1 MFRRRKRVLIAAVLA
16 VSILIGGFG
25 SAHEKLE
32 VNATSTTRQEIE
44 QQEQE
49 REELANELN
58 QNQNNLQTLQGES
71 NTLKREL
78 GNLNEELTA
87 VSDNLSD
94 LEQQIRDKEQEIA
107 EAQDAL
113 DEAREIEEWQY
124 NSMIVRIRNMYEYGD
139 ISYMDAVLN
148 AGSFSDMVTT
158 ADRFERIAE
167 YSQLKLDEFRENRRL
182 IEEWEAV
189 LQADKAELENL
200 KVQVLAEQNRVNGL
214 ISQTSNSIAQ
224 YESNISDVE
233 RQILEKE
240 EEIRKAD
247 ENLETLR
254 QRLAQEIAMSQQAAS
269 STWRDIS
276 EVTFADTDRY
286 LLANLIYCEAGG
298 EPDEGQLAVGS
309 VVINRVLSSVY
320 PDTVTGVIY
329 QNRQFSPVASGR
341 LALALAENRATERCY
356 RAADQA
362 MSGVTNVGNCVYFR
376 TPIEGLSGINI
387 GGHVFY

>member
-1 MFRRRKRVLIAAVLA
+1 MKCRKRIAAALVVAL
-16 VSILIGGFG
+16 LLGGFG
-25 SAHEKLE
+25 SVFEKLN
-32 VNATSTTRQEIE
+32 VSATSTTRQEIE

-49 REELANELN
+49 RNELAQELDKS
-58 QNQNNLQTLQGES
+58 QNDLQNLQGES
-71 NTLKREL
+71 NTLERQL
-78 GNLNEELTA
+78 GNLNDQLST

-94 LEQQIRDKEQEIA
+94 LEQQIKDKEQEIV

-113 DEAREIEEWQY
+113 DEAREIEQWQY
-124 NSMIVRIRNMYEYGD
+124 DSMIIRIRDMYEYGE
-139 ISYMDAVLN
+139 IGYMDAVLN
-148 AGSFSDMVTT
+148 AGSFSDMVTA
-158 ADRFERIAE
+158 ADRFERIAA
-167 YSQLKLDEFRENRRL
+167 YSQVKLDEFRENRRL
-182 IEEWEAV
+182 IEDWEAV
-189 LQADKAELENL
+189 LQSDKAELENL

-224 YESNISDVE
+224 YANEISDVE

-247 ENLETLR
+247 ENLEALR
-254 QRLAQEIAMSQQAAS
+254 KRLEQEIAMSQQAAN

-341 LALALAENRATERCY
+341 LALALSENRATERCY

-362 MSGVTNVGNCVYFR
+362 MSGITNVGNCVYFR
-376 TPIEGLSGINI
+376 TPIDGLSGINI